1 MKNKVEYVKKVGIGM
16 ILIGNGRVITN
27 DENERNKCIN
37 SIKEKVKYNIQ
48 KEFNYFYEEDE
59 NVKIKVNF
67 ENNCLKIFI
76 KTKEHTTY
84 LDERSN
90 GLKWFLNL
98 FIDLAY
104 GNLEN
109 KTIIYLLDE
118 PGVYL
123 HVNAQRELLVLLK
136 NLCNKGGQV
145 VYTTHSPYMIDT
157 EDIINVRAIEKD
169 ENGVTHIF
177 NNA

>member
-1 MKNKVEYVKKVGIGM
+1 MAAGILNAVGNSKRSLLYLAIAS
-16 ILIGNGRVITN
+16 ITN
-27 DENERNKCIN
+27 IVLDLLLIREMCIR
-37 SIKEKVKYNIQ
+37 
-48 KEFNYFYEEDE
+48 DR
-59 NVKIKVNF
+59 
-67 ENNCLKIFI
+67 
-76 KTKEHTTY
+76 
-84 LDERSN
+84 RSN

-145 VYTTHSPYMIDT
+145 VYTTHSPVSY
-157 EDIINVRAIEKD
+157 
-169 ENGVTHIF
+169 THL
-177 NNA
+177 